1 MTRRAPAREAAVSE
15 TILRHW
21 LEAVPNDRLAH
32 LVKDATRGLVRGLQ
46 MRLTEHAVSFG
57 HWTFLRILWES
68 DGLTQRELSE
78 KAGVMEPTTFAA
90 LKAMEKLGY
99 ITRRKMQGNRKKVH
113 IHLTPAGAALKA
125 KLVPLA
131 EEVNAIA
138 VKGVDSEH
146 IAITRATLLA
156 MIRNMA
162 ADELAAAGSPRRLP
176 STRELSRVIAASALK
191 QAGGGSVPA
200 PTKKRSRS

>member
-1 MTRRAPAREAAVSE
+1 MSRRASEREVAVNQS
-15 TILRHW
+15 ILRHW

-32 LVKDATRGLVRGLQ
+32 LVKDATRGLVRSLQ
-46 MRLTEHAVSFG
+46 MRLVEHGVSFG

-99 ITRRKMQGNRKKVH
+99 VTRRKLPGNRKKVH

-138 VKGVDSEH
+138 VTGVDPET
-146 IAITRATLLA
+146 IAVTRATLLA
-156 MIRNMA
+156 MIQNLA

-176 STRELSRVIAASALK
+176 STRELSRRIAASAE
-191 QAGGGSVPA
+191 
-200 PTKKRSRS
+200 KRSRT